1 MHSTDTS
8 ARFDPA
14 HVQIVHQTPT
24 RRRESAQILDRLR
37 AGRSVVVVCLTGDG
51 ALDFARSLS
60 NALGQPQL
68 SLLRVSTHTTA
79 SEVADFIDP
88 VKSGGG
94 PRIIC
99 GAHLL
104 QPEAGAFIDHALRV
118 SRVPIAYLVDGD
130 RLRTAHRDGNGPLAQ
145 IAAGWSNGEL
155 ERIDL
160 ARLTG
165 SESLALVSGMSATL
179 PLDDLQ
185 RRTLSA
191 LSAGRPLVA
200 ADLVAW
206 AEESP
211 NRVPRRYPHA
221 SVDSPSFGN
230 RTLSRLVSQYPRL
243 DTDTLVAARRLGS
256 VSPLPLNTAKQL
268 FGDTTIARL
277 IDLRLAREL
286 EVSGYPSVAV
296 SPLHVSAMDSARV
309 GETSE
314 DEDRTF
320 HRRLETMWRAGY
332 PVGEVAAISLA
343 RDIINDGRELNLV
356 RARLLLSSARS
367 LNRLG
372 DPMEA
377 TVMLLTAEDAVRD
390 DPRLLLEWEL
400 QSITAHLVDGDREG
414 AVELIRARSSQG
426 VMGCEREPV
435 CVELLFV
442 ASAALA
448 SDTELPLWWTD
459 FLESVVDP
467 LLPGIANLV
476 SSFTGSVMT
485 RVEDVRSVLDSPQA
499 SPALRM
505 AAMAAMCQHHLKND
519 DADSLISAAASG
531 FDYIAELTTVQS
543 RSLDDFTLTLAWYF
557 SVGVTVNCLLAG
569 VEHERSEL
577 TVRQLLETACGASAH
592 SGWQLT
598 ATAAWCTGI
607 LRLLEGEVDIAAR
620 DYEALAATLNP
631 ALLAVGWGLR
641 DTVGRWQR
649 SRAPYF
655 RLTGNTPANTRSAG
669 DEPPTQGYRL
679 HDGLTALLLGPGS
692 ANTEEAPAWLRAV
705 FTHAHFLD
713 GTTTAAQT
721 REFLHGDP
729 EIDLPGPRAARLH
742 IDAAA
747 DEDAEALLAAGW
759 ELQRV
764 GYRGAALHAFGQA
777 RALFLRERLSAR
789 ARVAGEALDALQIR
803 AGTAPEDPRP
813 AIDAAVASAEDSPA
827 VTLTER
833 ELEVCRLVAE
843 GLTNVQ
849 ISQRLV
855 LSVRTVE
862 SHVLQ
867 ARAKLGADRRRDI
880 PMKMLKLRDA
890 GRINA
895 VHRPTL

>member
-1 MHSTDTS
+1 MHTTESPPPPHGEYDDLLHAT
-8 ARFDPA
+8 A
-14 HVQIVHQTPT
+14 T
-24 RRRESAQILDRLR
+24 RRRESQQVLDYLHT
-37 AGRSVVVVCLTGDG
+37 GRSVIVVCLTGDG
-51 ALDFARSLS
+51 ALNFARSLA
-60 NALGQPQL
+60 NTLGQPQL
-68 SLLRVSTHTTA
+68 SMLRVTTHTTTA
-79 SEVADFIDP
+79 EVKEFTDP
-88 VKSGGG
+88 KKMDGG

-104 QPEAGAFIDHALRV
+104 PSEAEPIIDHALSV

-130 RLRTAHRDGNGPLAQ
+130 QLRTLNRDDNGPLIQ

-160 ARLTG
+160 ARLTS
-165 SESLALVSGMSATL
+165 SESLTLVTGLSGTL

-185 RRTLSA
+185 LRTLAA

-211 NRVPRRYPHA
+211 HRAPQRYPHA
-221 SVDSPSFGN
+221 SVDTPPFGH
-230 RTLSRLVSQYPRL
+230 RSLSRLAAQYPHL
-243 DTDTLVAARRLGS
+243 HTDTLVAARRLGTI
-256 VSPLPLNTAKQL
+256 SPLPLNTAKQL
-268 FGDTTIARL
+268 FGHMVISRL
-277 IDLRLAREL
+277 IDLRLAREF
-286 EVSGYPSVAV
+286 EVTGQPSVAV
-296 SPLHVSAMDSARV
+296 SPLHVSAIDNARV
-309 GETSE
+309 GEANEEE
-314 DEDRTF
+314 DKKFRS
-320 HRRLETMWRAGY
+320 RLETMWRAGY

-343 RDIINDGRELNLV
+343 RDVINDGRGLNPSLV
-356 RARLLLSSARS
+356 RLLLAAARS

-377 TVMLLTAEDAVRD
+377 TVMLLTVEDAVRD
-390 DPRLLLEWEL
+390 DPLLLLEWEL
-400 QSITAHLVDGDREG
+400 QSITARLVDGDREG
-414 AVELIRARSSQG
+414 AVELIRAG
-426 VMGCEREPV
+426 IGHGLMGCERDPV
-435 CVELLFV
+435 SVELLFV
-442 ASAALA
+442 AGAALA
-448 SDTELPLWWTD
+448 SDAELPRWWTD
-459 FLESVVDP
+459 FLRDVVDP
-467 LLPGIANLV
+467 LVPGIANLV

-485 RVEDVRSVLDSPQA
+485 RAEDVRSVLESPQV
-499 SPALRM
+499 SPALRL

-519 DADSLISAAASG
+519 DTEGLISAAASG
-531 FDYIAELTTVQS
+531 FDYIAELTTVRS
-543 RSLDDFTLTLAWYF
+543 RTLDDFTFTMAWYF
-557 SVGVTVNCLLAG
+557 AIGVTVNCFLAG

-577 TVRQLLETACGASAH
+577 TARQLLETACGASAH

-607 LRLLEGEVDIAAR
+607 LRLLEGEVDDAAR
-620 DYEALAATLNP
+620 DYEAFAASVNP

-655 RLTGNTPANTRSAG
+655 RLSPSSE
-669 DEPPTQGYRL
+669 EPISRGYRL
-679 HDGLTALLLGPGS
+679 HDGLTAFLFGPGS
-692 ANTEEAPAWLRAV
+692 MNTGEAPPWLR
-705 FTHAHFLD
+705 TILIHTQFLD
-713 GTTTAAQT
+713 GTVTAAEASESL
-721 REFLHGDP
+721 RGDP
-729 EIDLPGPRAARLH
+729 EIDLPGPRAARRH
-742 IDAAA
+742 VEAATG
-747 DEDAEALLAAGW
+747 ENAEALLAAGR

-764 GYRGAALHAFGQA
+764 GYRGAARHAFGQA
-777 RALFLRERLSAR
+777 RALFLGERMSAR

-813 AIDAAVASAEDSPA
+813 ATDASVASTDSSPA

-867 ARAKLGADRRRDI
+867 ARAKLGAERRRDI
-880 PMKMLKLRDA
+880 PLKMLKLRDA

-895 VHRPTL
+895 VNRPRR